1 MDEEILEQVTEP
13 GDFAYEYPIFD
24 QTNTEITDPNLDLG
38 YLHKEYFT
46 KHHDMV
52 PEVWHYEVREFG
64 FTDGEIYIPTGQSDP
79 HIEIIDDQKG
89 IFKYK
94 NLEGEPERVVCNQTI
109 APVVDSEMVPAWDET
124 ITYYRYI
131 LYTEKEL
138 SDRKFL
144 AEGPALLA
152 EAQGTIEDLLLVIA
166 DLVGG
171 EEEEI

>member
-1 MDEEILEQVTEP
+1 
-13 GDFAYEYPIFD
+13 
-24 QTNTEITDPNLDLG
+24 
-38 YLHKEYFT
+38 
-46 KHHDMV
+46 
-52 PEVWHYEVREFG
+52 
-64 FTDGEIYIPTGQSDP
+64 
-79 HIEIIDDQKG
+79 
-89 IFKYK
+89 
-94 NLEGEPERVVCNQTI
+94 
-109 APVVDSEMVPAWDET
+109 MVPAWDET